1 MLRFFWIDGAAWHV
15 HYRFP
20 MNATQLKTIAA
31 RRIDNTARAM
41 MRNGVT
47 LTHEQSDT
55 LGEEG
60 MAWIRTRLGLV
71 VRTTDTGVVCEVVS

>member
-1 MLRFFWIDGAAWHV
+1 
-15 HYRFP
+15 